1 MSSSSC
7 NWGAPRQSIDPASFS
22 LQPKKTV
29 LDQWIALY
37 RKEEEEYRKNH
48 RYPLSAA
55 IDAAIAR
62 DEHHE
67 EILEACAWK
76 RRCILSNKHSKIIET
91 LRAQPGYLRFPLLQR
106 LRVLQQKQD
115 DAIKAG
121 KSARPASRFI
131 VDKLANLLDR
141 IERTNKHFL
150 TPQYQ
155 RTALSIQQ
163 ENLWHLP
170 KQPKRQVKTIATMTA
185 SVFSDA
191 FDRQYTRQDVK
202 QTPMQTLAV
211 YQHLGHMALSLHITP
226 PNWEALRLDKGR
238 RKEIDLEKLPG
249 ALSRLMCAKWWTHKL
264 WRLRC
269 RWREE
274 QLRAAGQ
281 VSRQTSPY
289 LSRDALNAFRE
300 QRRRLRDFLKSHE
313 LVNEDGFT
321 IDLDEV
327 YYASASSPKHRRFE
341 MMTTMK
347 GLELIAETRGDI
359 PTFITVT
366 CPSRFHA
373 TTEDGHPNARW
384 DGSTVHDSS
393 DYLVNRFFSAVRKKL
408 KRNNLY
414 WYGIRVAEPHHDGTV
429 HWHMM
434 IFACPEERETIEK
447 IVRDIAIRDEREELG
462 DDITPRFKSE
472 IITAEKGSPTG
483 YIATY
488 IGKNIDRGAVDG
500 DDPKTGKPRKDNES
514 GKEMAETVENAI
526 GWAGLHGVRQFQFF
540 GIPSRQVWRELRRL
554 ACQMART
561 PDGPQRLPDPAMDN
575 VLACADA
582 GDFAAYIMA
591 QGGVLIPRRDYVV
604 RTAYDIADTENDYG
618 ETPIQIY
625 GIYSPMLGDASR
637 ICTHPDTWKL
647 VKKAAPATSPAAQ
660 PGESVDVSGGPAAP
674 WTRGNNCPLH
684 QNMAIEIRTE
694 MLWREGTPSRQMP
707 VTAADDGNVAER
719 RARIQQRIPAA
730 QLEIT
735 PEEIDLLA
743 RGCVVRLEDGR
754 TYRASRI
761 TGELLPVTHPPPLK
775 RIPGRIREQ
784 RWCANRRDPRT
795 LAQQCLEQWKVK
807 QAELQKKST
816 IAPCE
821 LNNEGGDAANSK
833 NCDQVTSFVSRLK
846 KAAQRN
852 ESA

>member
-1 MSSSSC
+1 MSGQYPRA
-7 NWGAPRQSIDPASFS
+7 WGAPHPAIDPETFGRAPRTA
-22 LQPKKTV
+22 LG
-29 LDQWIALY
+29 DAIALY
-37 RKEEEEYRKNH
+37 AKEDKDRKAREEQEARQQRAEKKQAASHQEALAAAAGERFRQRDLLLPKIRIAHAAARKDPDSG
-48 RYPLSAA
+48 PLADLMA
-55 IDAAIAR
+55 LPD
-62 DEHHE
+62 
-67 EILEACAWK
+67 
-76 RRCILSNKHSKIIET
+76 
-91 LRAQPGYLRFPLLQR
+91 YLRTPLLQR
-106 LRVLQQKQD
+106 LKLLQKKQE
-115 DAIKAG
+115 AAEAAG
-121 KSARPASRFI
+121 KSSRPASRYI
-131 VDKLANLLDR
+131 RSKLALLLRR
-141 IERTNKHFL
+141 IALTNSRFL
-150 TPQYQ
+150 THKYQ
-155 RTALSIQQ
+155 LLAVRERLD
-163 ENLWHLP
+163 ELLHLP
-170 KQPKRQVKTIATMTA
+170 LLNKRGIQTLATLTA
-185 SVFSDA
+185 SAFSGE
-191 FDRQYTRQDVK
+191 FDRQYTQPGIK
-202 QTPMQTLAV
+202 QTPMQALAI
-211 YQHLGHMALSLHITP
+211 YQRLGHMALSLHITP
-226 PNWEALRLDKGR
+226 PNWEALRPDKGR

-249 ALSRLMCAKWWTHKL
+249 ALSRLMCAEWWTHQL

-321 IDLDEV
+321 IDLYDV

-347 GLELIAETRGDI
+347 GLELIAEARGDI

-384 DGSTVHDSS
+384 DGSTVRDSS

-434 IFACPEERETIEK
+434 IFAHPEERETIEK

-660 PGESVDVSGGPAAP
+660 PGESVDVPGGSAAP

-684 QNMAIEIRTE
+684 QNTATELRTE
-694 MLWREGTPSRQMP
+694 LLWREGPPLAGRLRPRPTAVTSPSDGP
-707 VTAADDGNVAER
+707 VFSNVFRRHSWRSPRRRSTCWRAAAWSAWRMAVPTA
-719 RARIQQRIPAA
+719 PAA
-730 QLEIT
+730 S
-735 PEEIDLLA
+735 
-743 RGCVVRLEDGR
+743 
-754 TYRASRI
+754 RA
-761 TGELLPVTHPPPLK
+761 
-775 RIPGRIREQ
+775 
-784 RWCANRRDPRT
+784 
-795 LAQQCLEQWKVK
+795 
-807 QAELQKKST
+807 
-816 IAPCE
+816 
-821 LNNEGGDAANSK
+821 
-833 NCDQVTSFVSRLK
+833 NCCR
-846 KAAQRN
+846 
-852 ESA
+852 